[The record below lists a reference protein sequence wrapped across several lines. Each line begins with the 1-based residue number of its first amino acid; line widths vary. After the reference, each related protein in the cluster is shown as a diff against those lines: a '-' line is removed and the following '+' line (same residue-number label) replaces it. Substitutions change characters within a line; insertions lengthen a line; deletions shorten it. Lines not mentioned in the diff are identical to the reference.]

1 MKYISKIVKISF
13 LLAVAAIMIL
23 SSCNKEPEQIQ
34 GPVTPV
40 PTGISLGETI
50 TATAD
55 NSLYLALINRAGLL
69 STINNTATSYT
80 MFVPDDNAM
89 KLFVNAASGGAVPLD
104 APDAV
109 FLGFISASLP
119 VAIANAIVSYNIMPQ
134 VVRIADIPATFPN
147 LQYPSI
153 FNPAPSLS
161 DLLRLTTFP
170 STINGNWINNIPL
183 TAVDIPASNG
193 VIHNSALLVIP
204 PSRYLWDRINTDT
217 GLIYLKAAILRADS
231 GTGNPTAVPAIP
243 GTLQSGL
250 MNIGANLTVFAP
262 TDAAFRTT
270 LTGAIYLGLLPL
282 VVQQLTAAYIAAG
295 MTPAAAAAQAAIDAP
310 PLAIGQATLL
320 ASTPDV
326 FSNPLLYGT
335 LTAQTVNGILAY
347 HLFGKRAFTNNF
359 PITPTLVPTLL
370 NGAIPGHPGVTL
382 SATFTLP
389 FPFVT
394 SATIKGAY
402 NPTAANVIINASP
415 FTPDPS
421 GTSDQHYLNGVLH
434 KIDQVLIPLPL

>member
-147 LQYPSI
+147 LQ
-153 FNPAPSLS
+153 
-161 DLLRLTTFP
+161 
-170 STINGNWINNIPL
+170 
-183 TAVDIPASNG
+183 
-193 VIHNSALLVIP
+193 
-204 PSRYLWDRINTDT
+204 
-217 GLIYLKAAILRADS
+217 
-231 GTGNPTAVPAIP
+231 
-243 GTLQSGL
+243 
-250 MNIGANLTVFAP
+250 
-262 TDAAFRTT
+262 
-270 LTGAIYLGLLPL
+270 
-282 VVQQLTAAYIAAG
+282 
-295 MTPAAAAAQAAIDAP
+295 
-310 PLAIGQATLL
+310 
-320 ASTPDV
+320 
-326 FSNPLLYGT
+326 
-335 LTAQTVNGILAY
+335 
-347 HLFGKRAFTNNF
+347 
-359 PITPTLVPTLL
+359 
-370 NGAIPGHPGVTL
+370 
-382 SATFTLP
+382 
-389 FPFVT
+389 
-394 SATIKGAY
+394 
-402 NPTAANVIINASP
+402 
-415 FTPDPS
+415 
-421 GTSDQHYLNGVLH
+421 
-434 KIDQVLIPLPL
+434 